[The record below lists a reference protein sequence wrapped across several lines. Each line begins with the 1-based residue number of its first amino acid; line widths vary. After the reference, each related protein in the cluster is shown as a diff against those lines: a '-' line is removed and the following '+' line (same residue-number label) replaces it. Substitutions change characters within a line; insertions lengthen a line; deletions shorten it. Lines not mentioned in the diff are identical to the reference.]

1 MIVLAIVFTAAA
13 WLIFSV
19 GPITKHF
26 GGAPSIFAFG
36 ALETIRPQVV
46 HASEASL
53 NQLGV
58 WGRCKPPQ
66 RGRGGAPEIFR
77 YLAFL
82 GP

>member
-36 ALETIRPQVV
+36 ALETIRLQVV

-58 WGRCKPPQ
+58 MGVWGRCKPPQ
-66 RGRGGAPEIFR
+66 RGREIFR

>member
-36 ALETIRPQVV
+36 ALETIRLQVV

-53 NQLGV
+53 NQF
-58 WGRCKPPQ
+58 
-66 RGRGGAPEIFR
+66 GGAVSRLNGVGKFFDI
-77 YLAFL
+77 
-82 GP
+82 